1 MHSLI
6 FSFPPF
12 TSTLVPREILER
24 GPLALEAYNKAR
36 SEGTTVVK
44 RVPIMLIGQNRS
56 GKTSLKKSL
65 RGQPF
70 DENEKGTS
78 GIDVD
83 PSFFK
88 VSCELWKVGERDQ
101 DASPVSASLFDCHIA
116 KSTVKNLSFKTKF
129 EVGSARAI
137 DPEDSDSKEAH
148 TNLAPERSLTR
159 MTSKETSACEEVPTV
174 SENPDKTADS
184 STHIRPGP
192 DIENDRESKECL
204 RNVTEMFLQKI
215 IPNEEDVF
223 SMFWDFGGESV
234 YYTTHPIFL
243 TPKAIYLLVHD
254 LSKDA
259 DALSKPVSYQGRYKN
274 YTDSHCLKQNVD
286 YLYFWMSLVASLAN
300 HHDSDPS
307 NTTSKTLPENLPP
320 VFLVCTHADE
330 PFGRSDAT
338 TLGRSVYGSLKG
350 KSSGT
355 HLWKD
360 FFVVDNTRS
369 GKEPECS
376 GVVHLR
382 KEVRA
387 ACNELQ
393 KQGEA
398 IPIKWL
404 LFETVMKEK
413 KEKGFKFISFE
424 EARRTAAEECDI
436 CDKDQFRTLM
446 KLLHDQRILIHFDET
461 PELDRLVV
469 LDCQWL
475 IDVFKS
481 VITVKP
487 YEGEDNKF
495 AGLWKTFEE
504 EGILKEELLKHVWSP
519 LFKEQ
524 ITCESLIA
532 IMEKFSLLCS
542 LPLSNPSHARE
553 YLVPS
558 MLMYLPSEDVKSLV
572 ESSKIP
578 SLFIKFK
585 SGQVPPGLFHRLV
598 LEFFPWGQENQSS
611 QLRPSLHQNYFRFY
625 LPEKRNCSFILLS
638 HSSSIEV
645 VFHSVESADV
655 SFVPKLR
662 RQLELVLTSMRIKF
676 FWLKSMRYEI
686 AFICPVCCQGKAV
699 SFFCTHK
706 IRGCKQE
713 ECLHFWLES
722 EINKESNCTKNATAE
737 DFSVHIEKFAPW
749 TTPTEI
755 RMSDF

>member
-1 MHSLI
+1 M
-6 FSFPPF
+6 F
-12 TSTLVPREILER
+12 
-24 GPLALEAYNKAR
+24 
-36 SEGTTVVK
+36 
-44 RVPIMLIGQNRS
+44 
-56 GKTSLKKSL
+56 
-65 RGQPF
+65 
-70 DENEKGTS
+70 KG
-78 GIDVD
+78 
-83 PSFFK
+83 
-88 VSCELWKVGERDQ
+88 
-101 DASPVSASLFDCHIA
+101 
-116 KSTVKNLSFKTKF
+116 
-129 EVGSARAI
+129 
-137 DPEDSDSKEAH
+137 
-148 TNLAPERSLTR
+148 
-159 MTSKETSACEEVPTV
+159 
-174 SENPDKTADS
+174 
-184 STHIRPGP
+184 
-192 DIENDRESKECL
+192 
-204 RNVTEMFLQKI
+204 
-215 IPNEEDVF
+215 
-223 SMFWDFGGESV
+223 
-234 YYTTHPIFL
+234 
-243 TPKAIYLLVHD
+243 
-254 LSKDA
+254 
-259 DALSKPVSYQGRYKN
+259 
-274 YTDSHCLKQNVD
+274 
-286 YLYFWMSLVASLAN
+286 
-300 HHDSDPS
+300 
-307 NTTSKTLPENLPP
+307 
-320 VFLVCTHADE
+320 
-330 PFGRSDAT
+330 
-338 TLGRSVYGSLKG
+338 
-350 KSSGT
+350 
-355 HLWKD
+355 
-360 FFVVDNTRS
+360 
-369 GKEPECS
+369 
-376 GVVHLR
+376 
-382 KEVRA
+382 
-387 ACNELQ
+387 
-393 KQGEA
+393 
-398 IPIKWL
+398 
-404 LFETVMKEK
+404 
-413 KEKGFKFISFE
+413 
-424 EARRTAAEECDI
+424 
-436 CDKDQFRTLM
+436 
-446 KLLHDQRILIHFDET
+446 
-461 PELDRLVV
+461 
-469 LDCQWL
+469 
-475 IDVFKS
+475 

-737 DFSVHIEKFAPW
+737 DFSVNIEKFAPW

-755 RMSDF
+755 RVSDF